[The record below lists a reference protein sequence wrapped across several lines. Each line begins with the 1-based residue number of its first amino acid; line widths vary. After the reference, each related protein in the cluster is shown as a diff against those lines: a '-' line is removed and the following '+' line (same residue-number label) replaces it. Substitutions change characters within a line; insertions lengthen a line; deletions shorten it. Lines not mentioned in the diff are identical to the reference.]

1 MAQFDFNELKKL
13 YENFQYP
20 GLNVLINGKD
30 VVTEDNGLAITGV
43 DVEQTSGFEAGIVT
57 LYLSGPFNPDS
68 RSFDVKK
75 TKQSLYMGS
84 NIVIAAGYGT
94 VMREIF
100 RGFIARVHFIVPG
113 PSSGN
118 QPGIEIVAMDAKGLM
133 MANRHSKKLKAKCY
147 SEAVKEILSENV
159 FLAQKDDTQKD
170 IITLNIS
177 DTPDKQEA
185 QNEQGTTDRRVEMVE
200 ESDYEFIVKAAKKFN
215 FEFFI
220 VGNNLYFIEAKKNTD
235 ILIELGPRSGL
246 KNLDVGY
253 DISGLVRSVEVR
265 NIDMEEGKYVG
276 GKKKSNTKIS
286 LGNKAK
292 PLVDKQSLVYL
303 DPTAR
308 SKEEAGYRAQYLMD
322 TVDYRLG
329 SIVAEYIGIPEI
341 IPGRFITLKGFG
353 SPIDNNFYITKVR
366 HIVDGNNYKTSFEGC
381 TNVIGDSK

>member
-1 MAQFDFNELKKL
+1 MAQFDFNDLKNI

-20 GLNVLINGKD
+20 GINVLINGKD

-43 DVEQTSGFEAGIVT
+43 DVEQTSGFEAGIATV
-57 LYLSGPFNPDS
+57 YLSGPFNADS
-68 RSFDVKK
+68 RAFDVKK
-75 TKQSLYMGS
+75 TKQFLYMGS
-84 NIVIAAGYGT
+84 NIVIAVGYGT
-94 VMREIF
+94 VLREIF

-113 PSSGN
+113 VSTGN

-147 SEAVKEILSENV
+147 SEAVKEILAENV
-159 FLAQKDDTQKD
+159 FLTQKDDTQKD

-235 ILIELGPRSGL
+235 ILIELAPNSGL

-253 DISGLVRSVEVR
+253 DISGIVRSVEVR

-341 IPGRFITLKGFG
+341 IPGRFLTLKGFG

-366 HIVDGNNYKTSFEGC
+366 HIVDGNTYKTSFEGC
-381 TNVIGDSK
+381 ANVIGESK

>member
-1 MAQFDFNELKKL
+1 MSDFEFSELKKT
-13 YENFQYP
+13 YESFRFP
-20 GLNVLINGKD
+20 FIK
-30 VVTEDNGLAITGV
+30 VVVDGQEITPDDNLMVTAM
-43 DVEQTSGFEAGIVT
+43 DVELTSGYEASIATVT
-57 LYLSGPFNPDS
+57 VAGPYDDDS
-68 RSFDVKK
+68 RSFNIDK
-75 TKQSLYMGS
+75 TKKFFFMGS
-84 NIVIAAGYGT
+84 TIIIYAGYSLNC
-94 VMREIF
+94 REVF
-100 RGFIARVHFIVPG
+100 RGFIARVHFIVPDMLQNDV
-113 PSSGN
+113 PS
-118 QPGIEIVAMDAKGLM
+118 IEITAMDAKGIM
-133 MANRHSKKLKAKCY
+133 MANRHSKKLKAKFY
-147 SEAVKEILSENV
+147 SDAVKEILNENV
-159 FLAQKDDTQKD
+159 FLTQKDDKMNDFTT
-170 IITLNIS
+170 INVT
-177 DTPDKQEA
+177 DTPDKE
-185 QNEQGTTDRRVEMVE
+185 EGKGESGTTDRRVEMVE